1 MVPDINFLLVGNSR
15 LHWAKY
21 SKNQSI
27 FFHTKKEQKVPAN
40 IDLDQL
46 IWASVGK
53 LPNFL
58 LKKENEIKTKDI
70 QLSNLPD
77 YFGVDRAFAC
87 IAALK
92 IIENPKKKD
101 LLIADFGTI
110 LSITKLNSNGSIIGG
125 QLLPGFLTQLKSME
139 QNTKNLKVPKKYDIP
154 IKDFLINTEEAILK
168 GVINSL
174 TGVINSLFNPEKDIL
189 IICGGD
195 SQLLTKSLKTKDINL
210 SNLPDY
216 FGIDRALAC
225 LAAQKIIENPLK
237 KDLLI
242 ADFGTILSIT
252 KLNSNGSIIGGQL
265 TPGFLTQLKSM
276 EQNTKNLTVPK
287 KYDIPI
293 KDFLINTE
301 EAILKGVINSLTGVI
316 HSLFNPEKDILV
328 ICGGDSELL
337 TKSLKTQKENII
349 NAPDLVMEGMII
361 HYLSIKN

>member
-1 MVPDINFLLVGNSR
+1 MISGINFLLVGNSR

-21 SKNQSI
+21 SNNQSE
-27 FFHTKKEQKVPAN
+27 FFHTKKEQKVPEN

-70 QLSNLPD
+70 QISNLPD
-77 YFGVDRAFAC
+77 NFGVDRALACFASY
-87 IAALK
+87 K
-92 IIENPKKKD
+92 IIENPFKKD

-110 LSITKLNSNGSIIGG
+110 LSITKLNSNGFIIGG

-195 SQLLTKSLKTKDINL
+195 SQLLAKSLK
-210 SNLPDY
+210 
-216 FGIDRALAC
+216 
-225 LAAQKIIENPLK
+225 
-237 KDLLI
+237 
-242 ADFGTILSIT
+242 
-252 KLNSNGSIIGGQL
+252 
-265 TPGFLTQLKSM
+265 
-276 EQNTKNLTVPK
+276 V
-287 KYDIPI
+287 
-293 KDFLINTE
+293 
-301 EAILKGVINSLTGVI
+301 
-316 HSLFNPEKDILV
+316 
-328 ICGGDSELL
+328 
-337 TKSLKTQKENII
+337 QKENII
-349 NAPDLVMEGMII
+349 NAPNLVMEGMII
-361 HYLSIKN
+361 HHLSLRKLA

>member
-21 SKNQSI
+21 SKNQSK
-27 FFHTKKEQKVPAN
+27 FFHTKKEQKVPKN

-77 YFGVDRAFAC
+77 YFGVDRALAC

-92 IIENPKKKD
+92 IIENPFKKD

-174 TGVINSLFNPEKDIL
+174 TGVIHSLFNSEKDIL

-195 SQLLTKSLKTKDINL
+195 YQLLTKSLETN
-210 SNLPDY
+210 
-216 FGIDRALAC
+216 
-225 LAAQKIIENPLK
+225 K
-237 KDLLI
+237 KD
-242 ADFGTILSIT
+242 T
-252 KLNSNGSIIGGQL
+252 
-265 TPGFLTQLKSM
+265 
-276 EQNTKNLTVPK
+276 
-287 KYDIPI
+287 
-293 KDFLINTE
+293 
-301 EAILKGVINSLTGVI
+301 INSP
-316 HSLFNPEKDILV
+316 N
-328 ICGGDSELL
+328 
-337 TKSLKTQKENII
+337 
-349 NAPDLVMEGMII
+349 LVMEGMII
-361 HYLSIKN
+361 HYLSINN